1 TLPPDVMPQDLPPH
15 LLMPHLHMPHQQL
28 HNQFVRPATDEDL
41 IDMVKRQWISHL
53 SILNYFRVDAFPRR
67 PFTRDWISASS
78 RSKYYESFLS
88 TCVFILA
95 ILLIRCVEYLLLA
108 RAKLRLRNGPA
119 SWLQFCI
126 LTIPFVICVTDFPI
140 ERYAIFSLA
149 FNAVCVVTYLGCL
162 LHKSLSQGS
171 AASSTLPITAHAI
184 ADNGAKKLSR
194 PPYNDLLAIYRSIVY
209 ISTTVC
215 IFARDQP
222 CWNNDFSKTLNFGT
236 GLMDVGIG
244 CFVICIGSLGPTANQ
259 AIDRRWLSAK
269 AALQSIILTVC
280 GLIKTLLVV
289 LSIRIYSIE
298 YDESWTEYGV
308 HWNAY
313 YSLAVARGLGA
324 TLELLVLPRSLPP
337 LAAALASAAAH
348 ELLLAGGLAELV
360 LAPGQPQSHNRSN
373 LIGQNREGLA
383 SIPGLVTLY
392 FCGLQQVDEADRVGL
407 QVCRAGAAAG
417 ADGRRGC
424 RAAADDG
431 QRRFLAAA
439 GVPAADEP
447 AYCGW
452 LLAFSCFNLGGVW
465 LVLEAADKLRVMAE
479 PRDSCSSTAGAA
491 ETRRT
496 PIHLQEVDSTGLL
509 YFLISNLLTGLLN
522 LVLSRLF
529 PNRESLD
536 GSPCSLIILAYSA
549 AAFSCSRLA
558 SRWFSFRD
566 LQTALMQRLK
576 KA

>member
-1 TLPPDVMPQDLPPH
+1 
-15 LLMPHLHMPHQQL
+15 
-28 HNQFVRPATDEDL
+28 
-41 IDMVKRQWISHL
+41 
-53 SILNYFRVDAFPRR
+53 
-67 PFTRDWISASS
+67 
-78 RSKYYESFLS
+78 
-88 TCVFILA
+88 
-95 ILLIRCVEYLLLA
+95 
-108 RAKLRLRNGPA
+108 
-119 SWLQFCI
+119 
-126 LTIPFVICVTDFPI
+126 
-140 ERYAIFSLA
+140 
-149 FNAVCVVTYLGCL
+149 
-162 LHKSLSQGS
+162 
-171 AASSTLPITAHAI
+171 
-184 ADNGAKKLSR
+184 
-194 PPYNDLLAIYRSIVY
+194 
-209 ISTTVC
+209 
-215 IFARDQP
+215 
-222 CWNNDFSKTLNFGT
+222 
-236 GLMDVGIG
+236 MDVGIG

-259 AIDRRWLSAK
+259 LIDRVDKALALRK

-392 FCGLQQVDEADRVGL
+392 FCGLQLGRWMKPTESGSKFAVPVRLLALMV
-407 QVCRAGAAAG
+407 AAA
-417 ADGRRGC
+417 AVRPLTMASDGFWLLPESRR
-424 RAAADDG
+424 
-431 QRRFLAAA
+431 LMN
-439 GVPAADEP
+439 P

-465 LVLEAADKLRVMAE
+465 LVLEAADRLRVMAE
-479 PRDSCSSTAGAA
+479 PRDSCDSTAGAA

-509 YFLISNLLTGLLN
+509 YFLISNLLTGLFN
-522 LVLSRLF
+522 LLLSRLF

-536 GSPCSLIILAYSA
+536 GAPCFLIILAYTA

-558 SRWFSFRD
+558 SRWLSFRD